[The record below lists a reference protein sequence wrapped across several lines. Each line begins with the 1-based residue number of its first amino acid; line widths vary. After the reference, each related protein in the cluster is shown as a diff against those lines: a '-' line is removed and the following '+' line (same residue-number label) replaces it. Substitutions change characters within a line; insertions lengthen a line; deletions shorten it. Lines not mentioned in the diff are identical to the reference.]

1 MVEQLQRP
9 SQVSSGFSLSS
20 NSLHSPLLSKM
31 IHGSTPGCMCVCVCE
46 VLFTFKHTHSVHT
59 DRMIQPQIGQSTQSL
74 LLFLPMFC
82 KKMLCSISSFTKWRP
97 QFIEIQLVLVSEVM
111 ALPAH
116 AHMDARLSI
125 KKGKKSVPSWILCFQ
140 FEDFVHLSLHL
151 SRPVSTSCWRDD
163 IYNERILNRLLWVE
177 DYAFSMV
184 SNG

>member
-1 MVEQLQRP
+1 
-9 SQVSSGFSLSS
+9 
-20 NSLHSPLLSKM
+20 
-31 IHGSTPGCMCVCVCE
+31 MCVCVCE

-97 QFIEIQLVLVSEVM
+97 QFIEIQLVLVLEVM

-184 SNG
+184 STTAQWVVLLVDALV

>member
-1 MVEQLQRP
+1 
-9 SQVSSGFSLSS
+9 
-20 NSLHSPLLSKM
+20 
-31 IHGSTPGCMCVCVCE
+31 
-46 VLFTFKHTHSVHT
+46 
-59 DRMIQPQIGQSTQSL
+59 
-74 LLFLPMFC
+74 
-82 KKMLCSISSFTKWRP
+82 
-97 QFIEIQLVLVSEVM
+97 M

-151 SRPVSTSCWRDD
+151 SRPVSTSRWRDD